1 MKVIKFDRHARRRM
15 KWRKISEEEVIS
27 VLTQPD
33 NKESTSNNR
42 MNAYKKIN
50 GEIIKVTFNETKEE
64 IYVIT
69 AVIKK

>member
-1 MKVIKFDRHARRRM
+1 MEKNFRRR
-15 KWRKISEEEVIS
+15 SYS

-33 NKESTSNNR
+33 NKESSSNNR
-42 MNAYKKIN
+42 MNAYKEIN
-50 GEIIKVTFNETKEE
+50 GKIIKVTFKETKEE

>member
-1 MKVIKFDRHARRRM
+1 M